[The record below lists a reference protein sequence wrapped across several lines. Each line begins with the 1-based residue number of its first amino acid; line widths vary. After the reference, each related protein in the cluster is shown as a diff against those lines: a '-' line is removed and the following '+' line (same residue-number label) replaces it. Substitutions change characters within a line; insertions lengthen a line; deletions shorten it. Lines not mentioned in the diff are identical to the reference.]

1 MNSAHKWL
9 SRVFSLETERRLKHE
24 HQADSLH
31 HDLTSRFKSSVPIVK
46 SRVWSA
52 I

>member
-9 SRVFSLETERRLKHE
+9 SRVFSLETEKRLKHE
-24 HQADSLH
+24 GMNI
-31 HDLTSRFKSSVPIVK
+31 RPIRYVM
-46 SRVWSA
+46 